1 MAKILIC
8 DDSTPMRNSML
19 EILEGDGHEVIVG
32 EDGIDA
38 VWLYRE
44 HRPDC
49 ALLDISMPIMSG
61 IEAVEKILLIDPGV
75 KIAMVTADR
84 SESNVLQAM
93 TAGASDYVGKPFGRE
108 RVLGT
113 IAKLLGTDGPEA
125 S

>member
-49 ALLDISMPIMSG
+49 ALLDISMPIMNG
-61 IEAVEKILLIDPGV
+61 IEAVQKIMLIDPSAR
-75 KIAMVTADR
+75 IAMVTAER
-84 SESNVLQAM
+84 SESNVIQAM